1 MARDSALA
9 GDGATDSAVRRADAA
24 IRAEQAGR
32 PGKRRRFR
40 LSEWRLPTKLMV
52 VLLVPTL
59 AALAF
64 AGLRVFTQIRQA
76 NDLDYLLEQV
86 DLHAKV
92 YATVNELEKEGVLA
106 ARYASDKSTG
116 QNELGQQQRATDD
129 AINGLRASA
138 ASFYEDSDPGVK
150 EGYERLFYRLEGE
163 GFSAMRQ
170 VGSDARFKFD
180 GFNVANLY
188 TDAINTLLQVSG
200 LARSDVGSGALTSRL
215 NALSAIATAKAQV
228 AEQVMIMSAVAS
240 QGGIRDNELN
250 ELQAAAARQDSA
262 VATFNAIANPAESQR
277 FNDTL
282 VGPAIDALARSRQ
295 LIVVRGD
302 ADLNLGVTPDNDVV
316 QPGNSVLTLFR
327 EIEQGELSD
336 LRDQISNLRNDQQ
349 QATLRDA
356 AIVLAVLLLAV
367 LLALLVARSLLKPLR
382 VLRSNALDVAYSR
395 LPQTVRRILADPDP
409 VAASKNAVEP
419 VPVFTREETGQLAR
433 SFDAVQEQAVLMATE
448 QALLRDNIN
457 SIFVNLSRR
466 SQALVERQLSLI
478 DRLEQDEQDP
488 DQLASLFELDHLA
501 TRMRR
506 NSESLLVLSGTGLSR
521 QLSRPVP
528 ASDVVGAA
536 VSEVEHYAR
545 IEVASAP
552 DVAVQGRAV
561 SDLVHVIAEL
571 LDNATFFSPADKKVI
586 VRMAMTR
593 KKELAIQITDQGVGM
608 SEEEIAAT
616 NARLADPPDLDV
628 AVTRRMGLYVVAR
641 LAKRHNVTV
650 RLRDNEDIEGGLIAR
665 INVPADLVQPLSAT
679 SRNLGAPTTTGP
691 TTFGGGLAEQ
701 SNTDSKLNVPMGN
714 TGPNVS
720 TPARNSGI
728 AGAFTG
734 GMPRVRPDSGQM
746 GLPAPHET
754 SQDRTPAEVAS
765 YPPFQ
770 PSGYDPGHGTQS
782 NGVPAQP
789 APPQLEQ
796 NGRGDQHQPPIGDTG
811 TALFGAP
818 LPTPPSEYDQP
829 TGYTPYAGSTSSAA
843 GEAEL
848 NVDAPTERLPI
859 YEAVL
864 SQWFET
870 ADTGSAQRVEAAPA
884 ETGANGSGHNGG
896 HNGTGTANGTGSSP
910 SNGNVNSNVA
920 GTGNGH
926 VAAPAEQVEAPP
938 VPEPTPWTS
947 PGDDGWLAARA
958 LLEEKTPDTT
968 TNAGLPKRV
977 PKAHLVPGS
986 AAPRHEAKEP
996 RPGDTGPS
1004 APQLPPRSADAVRGR
1019 MSSFQ
1024 QGVRRGRH
1032 ALIDAY
1038 AGDQPGSEHSRTDEE
1053 QE

>member
-1 MARDSALA
+1 MARDSALD
-9 GDGATDSAVRRADAA
+9 GDSATDSAVRRANAA

-32 PGKRRRFR
+32 AGKRRRFR

-64 AGLRVFTQIRQA
+64 AGLRVFSQIKQA
-76 NDLDYLLEQV
+76 NDLDYLLEQIDV
-86 DLHAKV
+86 HAKV
-92 YATVNELEKEGVLA
+92 YAVVDELEKEGVLA
-106 ARYASDKSTG
+106 ARHAVDKGIG
-116 QNELGQQQRATDD
+116 QDELAQQQRATDV
-129 AINGLRASA
+129 AISGLRASA
-138 ASFYEDSDPGVK
+138 APFYADSGPGVQDA
-150 EGYERLFYRLEGE
+150 YERLFYRLDGA
-163 GFSAMRQ
+163 GLNAMRQ
-170 VGSDARFKFD
+170 VGTDPKFRFD
-180 GFNVANLY
+180 GFSVANLY
-188 TDAINTLLQVSG
+188 TDAINTLLQISQ
-200 LARSDVGSGALTSRL
+200 LDRSDVGGGVLTSNL
-215 NALSAIATAKAQV
+215 NALNAVSTAKAQV
-228 AEQVMIMSAVAS
+228 AEQVMIMAAVAQ
-240 QGGIRDNELN
+240 QGGIRENELN
-250 ELQAAAARQDSA
+250 ELQAAVARQDSA
-262 VATFNAIANPAESQR
+262 LATFNTVANEKESQR
-277 FNDTL
+277 LNDTL
-282 VGPAIDALARSRQ
+282 VSSDLDELARSRQ
-295 LIVVRGD
+295 KIVVRGSD
-302 ADLNLGVTPDNDVV
+302 GLNLGVTPDGGVTK
-316 QPGNSVLTLFR
+316 PGNSTIGLFR
-327 EIEQGELSD
+327 HIELAELTD
-336 LRDQISNLRNDQQ
+336 LRDSIAGLRNEQQ

-552 DVAVQGRAV
+552 DMAVQGRAV

-641 LAKRHNVTV
+641 LAKRHNITV

-665 INVPADLVQPLSAT
+665 INVPADLVQPLGATPRSAM
-679 SRNLGAPTTTGP
+679 SAPTSALGI
-691 TTFGGGLAEQ
+691 AEQ
-701 SNTDSKLNVPMGN
+701 SSTDSQLNAIGN
-714 TGPNVS
+714 TN
-720 TPARNSGI
+720 TPTRNSGI
-728 AGAFTG
+728 AGAFTS
-734 GMPRVRPDSGQM
+734 GMPRIRPEGGPLALPPGQ
-746 GLPAPHET
+746 ET
-754 SQDRTPAEVAS
+754 SQDRTAAEMAS

-770 PSGYDPGHGTQS
+770 PVGFEPGPRTPT

-789 APPQLEQ
+789 APDAP
-796 NGRGDQHQPPIGDTG
+796 NGRHDPTPPPSSIGDTG

-818 LPTPPSEYDQP
+818 LPEAPVNYDQP
-829 TGYTPYAGSTSSAA
+829 TGYTSYAGSAASSAR
-843 GEAEL
+843 EPDL
-848 NVDAPTERLPI
+848 SVDAPTERLPI

-864 SQWFET
+864 SQWFEA
-870 ADTGSAQRVEAAPA
+870 ADTGSAQPVVDGPA
-884 ETGANGSGHNGG
+884 DATANGSGHNG
-896 HNGTGTANGTGSSP
+896 N
-910 SNGNVNSNVA
+910 
-920 GTGNGH
+920 GNGH
-926 VAAPAEQVEAPP
+926 APASQVEAP
-938 VPEPTPWTS
+938 EPMSWTS

-958 LLEEKTPDTT
+958 LLDEKTPDTT
-968 TNAGLPKRV
+968 TGAGLPKRV

-986 AAPRHEAKEP
+986 AAPRHEAKET
-996 RPGDTGPS
+996 RPGNDTGPT
-1004 APQLPPRSADAVRGR
+1004 APPPLPPRTADAVRGR

-1038 AGDQPGSEHSRTDEE
+1038 AGDQSGSEQSRTDEE

>member
-1 MARDSALA
+1 VAKGSALDGDSA
-9 GDGATDSAVRRADAA
+9 TNSAVRRASTAM
-24 IRAEQAGR
+24 RAEQAGR

-64 AGLRVFTQIRQA
+64 AGLRVYTQIKQA
-76 NDLDYLLEQV
+76 NDLDYLLQQV

-92 YATVNELEKEGVLA
+92 YEAADQVEKEGELA
-106 ARYASDKSTG
+106 ARFAAAGRPGDQRAPIDT
-116 QNELGQQQRATDD
+116 QQRATDNAIDDVRAAAD
-129 AINGLRASA
+129 A
-138 ASFYEDSDPGVK
+138 FYDDSDASVRAD
-150 EGYERLFYRLEGE
+150 YEKIFYRLDG
-163 GFSAMRQ
+163 GLSALRQ
-170 VGSDARFKFD
+170 VATDGGSLFD
-180 GFNVANLY
+180 GFSVAVSYSDIFNS
-188 TDAINTLLQVSG
+188 LLQVSQ
-200 LARSDVGSGALTSRL
+200 LTRSDVGGGVLTPRLTAL
-215 NALSAIATAKAQV
+215 NAVSTAKAQT
-228 AEQVMIMSAVAS
+228 AQQIAIMAFAAQ
-240 QGGIRDNELN
+240 QGGIRTNELN
-250 ELQAAAARQDSA
+250 ELQASVARHDSA
-262 VATFNAIANPAESQR
+262 VATFDTVATPAELQR

-282 VGPAIDALARSRQ
+282 VGSALDQLKKNRQ
-295 LIVVRGD
+295 LILVRGASD
-302 ADLNLGVTPDNDVV
+302 NDQSLGVNAADVM
-316 QPGNSVLTLFR
+316 QTGASTLGLYR
-327 EIEQGELSD
+327 SIEQGELSD
-336 LRDQISNLRNDQQ
+336 LRDSIAGLRNDQQ
-349 QATLRDA
+349 EATLRDA
-356 AIVLAVLLLAV
+356 AIVLAVLLIAV

-466 SQALVERQLSLI
+466 SQALVERQLALI

-521 QLSRPVP
+521 QLSRAVP

-641 LAKRHNVTV
+641 LAKRHNINV

-665 INVPADLVQPLSAT
+665 INVPAELVGPIGAPQRGMAGGPPTSGSLGIMGEATSTDSRLSA
-679 SRNLGAPTTTGP
+679 
-691 TTFGGGLAEQ
+691 
-701 SNTDSKLNVPMGN
+701 PMGN
-714 TGPNVS
+714 TNAPS
-720 TPARNSGI
+720 RNSGI

-734 GMPRVRPDSGQM
+734 GMPRMRQDSNP
-746 GLPAPHET
+746 GLPVSSET
-754 SQDRTPAEVAS
+754 SQDRTAAEVAS

-770 PSGYDPGHGTQS
+770 PSAFESGPPSQS
-782 NGVPAQP
+782 NGIPAQP
-789 APPQLEQ
+789 APPQAEQQ
-796 NGRGDQHQPPIGDTG
+796 NGRHDSGPPTTDTG
-811 TALFGAP
+811 SALFGAP
-818 LPTPPSEYDQP
+818 LPEAPPNYDQP
-829 TGYTPYAGSTSSAA
+829 TGYTSYAGTTPPAPSSADI
-843 GEAEL
+843 
-848 NVDAPTERLPI
+848 DAPTERLPI

-864 SQWFET
+864 SQWFES
-870 ADTGSAQRVEAAPA
+870 ADTGSAQALPPDTAPAPA
-884 ETGANGSGHNGG
+884 EVGTNGTNGHNGNG
-896 HNGTGTANGTGSSP
+896 H
-910 SNGNVNSNVA
+910 
-920 GTGNGH
+920 GNGH
-926 VAAPAEQVEAPP
+926 APAQQETME

-947 PGDDGWLAARA
+947 PGDDGWLAAQA
-958 LLEEKTPDTT
+958 LLSEERTPAANTT
-968 TNAGLPKRV
+968 AGLPKRV

-986 AAPRHEAKEP
+986 AAPRHEAKESSSETS
-996 RPGDTGPS
+996 GS
-1004 APQLPPRSADAVRGR
+1004 MQLPPRSADAVRGR

-1038 AGDQPGSEHSRTDEE
+1038 AGDQSGSEHSREDEE

>member
-1 MARDSALA
+1 MARDSALD
-9 GDGATDSAVRRADAA
+9 GDGATDSAVRRANAA
-24 IRAEQAGR
+24 IRAERAGR

-64 AGLRVFTQIRQA
+64 AGLRVFTQITQA
-76 NDLDYLLEQV
+76 NDLDYLLQQV

-92 YATVNELEKEGVLA
+92 YEVADQLEKEGAIVS
-106 ARYASDKSTG
+106 RYAANKTIG
-116 QNELGQQQRATDD
+116 QAAVTEQEQATDAAVASLRD
-129 AINGLRASA
+129 AAET
-138 ASFYEDSDPGVK
+138 FYDDSDPGVRDS
-150 EGYERLFYRLEGE
+150 YERLFYRLDGD
-163 GFSAMRQ
+163 GLRAMRQ
-170 VGSDARFKFD
+170 VATDQGSQFD
-180 GFNVANLY
+180 GFNVASLY
-188 TDAINTLLQVSG
+188 TDTINTLLQVSG
-200 LARSDVGSGALTSRL
+200 LARSDVGGGVLTSRL
-215 NALSAIATAKAQV
+215 NSLNAISTAKAQV
-228 AEQVMIMSAVAS
+228 AQQVAIMAAVATT
-240 QGGIRDNELN
+240 GAIRSNEIN
-250 ELQAAAARQDSA
+250 ELQAAGAREDSA
-262 VATFNAIANPAESQR
+262 VASFNTIATPGESRR
-277 FNDTL
+277 FSDTL
-282 VGPAIDALARSRQ
+282 VGQAVDALKKSRQ
-295 LIVVRGD
+295 LILVRGAVEEQQNIGVD
-302 ADLNLGVTPDNDVV
+302 AERDVM
-316 QPGNSVLTLFR
+316 QPGTTTLGLYR
-327 EIEQGELSD
+327 DIEQGELLD
-336 LRDQISNLRNDQQ
+336 LRDEIANLRNTQQ

-641 LAKRHNVTV
+641 LAKRHNITV

-665 INVPADLVQPLSAT
+665 INVPADLIQPLGAAPRPPMGQTGS
-679 SRNLGAPTTTGP
+679 LGA
-691 TTFGGGLAEQ
+691 LSDQ
-701 SNTDSKLNVPMGN
+701 SSTDSQLNALGNTNSPMGMGN
-714 TGPNVS
+714 TNAP
-720 TPARNSGI
+720 TRNSGI

-734 GMPRVRPDSGQM
+734 GMPRVRPDGGPQT

-770 PSGYDPGHGTQS
+770 PPGYGGQNTQS

-789 APPQLEQ
+789 APPALEQ
-796 NGRGDQHQPPIGDTG
+796 NGRNDQLPPPPPQQPSIGDTG

-818 LPTPPSEYDQP
+818 LPAPPSDNYDQP
-829 TGYTPYAGSTSSAA
+829 TGYTSYAGGASSAA

-864 SQWFET
+864 SQWFEA

-884 ETGANGSGHNGG
+884 ESGANGKGHNG
-896 HNGTGTANGTGSSP
+896 
-910 SNGNVNSNVA
+910 NSNV
-920 GTGNGH
+920 TGNGNGNGNGH
-926 VAAPAEQVEAPP
+926 AAPVEQAEEA
-938 VPEPTPWTS
+938 VPEPTAWTS

-958 LLEEKTPDTT
+958 LLEEKSPDPTT
-968 TNAGLPKRV
+968 TAGLPKRV

-986 AAPRHEAKEP
+986 AAPRHEAKESSS
-996 RPGDTGPS
+996 GNDTGLL
-1004 APQLPPRSADAVRGR
+1004 APPLPPRSADAVRGR